1 MKDNKQF
8 ESSEIDELV
17 NVATEGLDIKV
28 ENVENAGTAEV
39 ENVEFNEA
47 GNVILCCF
55 AAFLLHLYFLDLW
68 HFKEDNFL
76 YEKKQLQNRSHIQIH
91 IYPEMFY
98 LNLIQAV
105 PF

>member
-1 MKDNKQF
+1 MFEENRASSLKDNKQF

-55 AAFLLHLYFLDLW
+55 AAFLLHLYFLDL
-68 HFKEDNFL
+68 
-76 YEKKQLQNRSHIQIH
+76 
-91 IYPEMFY
+91 
-98 LNLIQAV
+98 
-105 PF
+105 

>member
-17 NVATEGLDIKV
+17 NVATEGLDMK
-28 ENVENAGTAEV
+28 VENAGTAEV

-55 AAFLLHLYFLDLW
+55 AAFLLHLYFLDL
-68 HFKEDNFL
+68 
-76 YEKKQLQNRSHIQIH
+76 
-91 IYPEMFY
+91 
-98 LNLIQAV
+98 
-105 PF
+105 